1 MSWNQLSTDHFL
13 NGMIFVCDSS
23 TYDEMFQHQIFG
35 LPISYI
41 REMKNL
47 VPYRSALF
55 LLEKHTSLLKGVFI
69 PTCKAKKNIKN
80 DLWEVDGES
89 QFPSQIR
96 FTLYCT
102 MPSIPKESWH
112 LPNFIRLSKSKA
124 KFLDGLRVQML
135 LQAFQKYEMSNRMMI
150 EQTFQQNIPN
160 QYITTTILPP
170 LRGDPTHRQIPNRH
184 AASPTPYGPPLPPM
198 HHANALPPMHH
209 ANVPAIAP
217 TPPPFYAG
225 NEADDRQ
232 PFSNEINEE
241 LINALKT
248 EIDLL
253 RVENAYMRTK
263 DHPHGPPPNHGRPS
277 YTREDLFGDYH
288 GEEIMPYQP
297 PLHTHAYPP
306 HPPHEMKMMDHSFGG
321 RGRGYYPHV

>member
-55 LLEKHTSLLKGVFI
+55 LMEKHTSLIKGVFI
-69 PTCKAKKNIKN
+69 PTCKAKKSIKD
-80 DLWEVDGES
+80 DLWTMDGEC

-102 MPSIPKESWH
+102 MPSIPKDSWH
-112 LPNFIRLSKSKA
+112 LPNFIRLGKMKA

-135 LQAFQKYEMSNRMMI
+135 LQAFQKYEMSNRMLI
-150 EQTFQQNIPN
+150 EQTFQQSVPN

-170 LRGDPTHRQIPNRH
+170 LRGDPGHAGHAHAGHAPRH
-184 AASPTPYGPPLPPM
+184 LPPTYGPTPPPHRHIHQAP
-198 HHANALPPMHH
+198 
-209 ANVPAIAP
+209 VAP
-217 TPPPFYAG
+217 TPPPPSFYAPT
-225 NEADDRQ
+225 EADNQ
-232 PFSNEINEE
+232 PFSNEIHDE
-241 LINALKT
+241 LILALKN

-253 RVENAYMRTK
+253 RVDNAFLRSKGRTYPG
-263 DHPHGPPPNHGRPS
+263 D
-277 YTREDLFGDYH
+277 DLYGDGY
-288 GEEIMPYQP
+288 GEEIMPYQS
-297 PLHTHAYPP
+297 HHYPSA
-306 HPPHEMKMMDHSFGG
+306 HDVKIMDHSIRSC
-321 RGRGYYPHV
+321 RGGYYPHV

>member
-69 PTCKAKKNIKN
+69 PTCKAKKSIKD
-80 DLWEVDGES
+80 DLWVVDGEC

-112 LPNFIRLSKSKA
+112 LPNFIRLSKMKA

-135 LQAFQKYEMSNRMMI
+135 LQAFQKYEMSNRMLI
-150 EQTFQQNIPN
+150 EQTFQQSVPN

-170 LRGDPTHRQIPNRH
+170 LRGDPGHAGHAVRH
-184 AASPTPYGPPLPPM
+184 APPTPFGPPPPM
-198 HHANALPPMHH
+198 HVHG
-209 ANVPAIAP
+209 PAIPP
-217 TPPPFYAG
+217 TPPSFYTS
-225 NEADDRQ
+225 NEADDRE
-232 PFSNEINEE
+232 PYSNDVNDE
-241 LINALKT
+241 LINALKN

-263 DHPHGPPPNHGRPS
+263 GRAFP
-277 YTREDLFGDYH
+277 GDELYGDF
-288 GEEIMPYQP
+288 GEEMIPYQP
-297 PLHTHAYPP
+297 HHYPTA
-306 HPPHEMKMMDHSFGG
+306 HDMKIMDHSVRGG
-321 RGRGYYPHV
+321 RGGYYPHV

>member
-69 PTCKAKKNIKN
+69 PTCKAKKSIKD
-80 DLWEVDGES
+80 DLWVVDGEC

-112 LPNFIRLSKSKA
+112 LPNFIRLSKMKA

-135 LQAFQKYEMSNRMMI
+135 LQAFQKYEMSNRMLI
-150 EQTFQQNIPN
+150 EQTFQQSVPN

-170 LRGDPTHRQIPNRH
+170 IRGDPGHAGHAVRH
-184 AASPTPYGPPLPPM
+184 LPPATYGPPPPPHM
-198 HHANALPPMHH
+198 HVHPSA
-209 ANVPAIAP
+209 VPP
-217 TPPPFYAG
+217 TPPPQSFYAG
-225 NEADDRQ
+225 NDADDRE
-232 PFSNEINEE
+232 PYTNDVNDE
-241 LINALKT
+241 LINALKN
-248 EIDLL
+248 EIDML
-253 RVENAYMRTK
+253 RVDNAYLRSK
-263 DHPHGPPPNHGRPS
+263 GRPS
-277 YTREDLFGDYH
+277 FPGDELFNDF
-288 GEEIMPYQP
+288 GEEMIPYQP
-297 PLHTHAYPP
+297 AHHHYPSA
-306 HPPHEMKMMDHSFGG
+306 HDVKIMDHSIRSG
-321 RGRGYYPHV
+321 RGGYYPHVV

>member
-23 TYDEMFQHQIFG
+23 TYDEMFQHQVFG

-69 PTCKAKKNIKN
+69 PTCKAKKSIKD
-80 DLWEVDGES
+80 DLWVVDGEC

-112 LPNFIRLSKSKA
+112 LPNFIRLSKMKA

-135 LQAFQKYEMSNRMMI
+135 LQAFQKYEMSNRMLI
-150 EQTFQQNIPN
+150 EQTFQQSVPN

-170 LRGDPTHRQIPNRH
+170 IRGDPGHAGHAARH
-184 AASPTPYGPPLPPM
+184 ALPATYGPPPPPSHTPM
-198 HHANALPPMHH
+198 HLHH
-209 ANVPAIAP
+209 PSTVAP
-217 TPPPFYAG
+217 TPPPQFYAN
-225 NEADDRQ
+225 NEPDERGVESYSTADVND
-232 PFSNEINEE
+232 E
-241 LINALKT
+241 LINALKN

-253 RVENAYMRTK
+253 RVDNAYLRSK
-263 DHPHGPPPNHGRPS
+263 GRGGYP
-277 YTREDLFGDYH
+277 GDDIYGDF
-288 GEEIMPYQP
+288 GEEMIPYQP
-297 PLHTHAYPP
+297 QPHHHYPSA
-306 HPPHEMKMMDHSFGG
+306 HDVKIMDHSIRSG
-321 RGRGYYPHV
+321 RGGYYPHV

>member
-1 MSWNQLSTDHFL
+1 MTWNQLSTDHFI
-13 NGMIFVCDSS
+13 NGMIFVCDSN

-35 LPISYI
+35 LPISYL

-55 LLEKHTSLLKGVFI
+55 LLEKHTGLLKGVFI
-69 PTCKAKKNIKN
+69 PACKAKKNIKD
-80 DLWEVDGES
+80 DLWVVDEEC

-112 LPNFIRLSKSKA
+112 LPNFVRLSKMKA

-135 LQAFQKYEMSNRMMI
+135 LQAFQKHEMSNRMLI
-150 EQTFQQNIPN
+150 ERNVPN
-160 QYITTTILPP
+160 PYITTTILPP
-170 LRGDPTHRQIPNRH
+170 LRGDPTHAAHPSRH
-184 AASPTPYGPPLPPM
+184 HVMPAPTPYGPPLPPI
-198 HHANALPPMHH
+198 HGHAHVHGPP
-209 ANVPAIAP
+209 IAP
-217 TPPPFYAG
+217 TPPSFYMG
-225 NEADDRQ
+225 SEADID

-241 LINALKT
+241 LINALKN

-263 DHPHGPPPNHGRPS
+263 GRNTYS
-277 YTREDLFGDYH
+277 SGDLLGDY
-288 GEEIMPYQP
+288 GEEIVPYQP
-297 PLHTHAYPP
+297 PIHGYPSV
-306 HPPHEMKMMDHSFGG
+306 HEMKMMDHSLS

>member
-35 LPISYI
+35 LPMSYI

-55 LLEKHTSLLKGVFI
+55 LLEKHTGLLKGVFM
-69 PTCKAKKNIKN
+69 PTCKAKKKIKD
-80 DLWEVDGES
+80 DLWVTDDEC
-89 QFPSQIR
+89 QFPAQIR

-112 LPNFIRLSKSKA
+112 LPNFVRLSKMKA
-124 KFLDGLRVQML
+124 KFLDGQRVQML
-135 LQAFQKYEMSNRMMI
+135 LQTFQKYEMSNRMLI
-150 EQTFQQNIPN
+150 EKTFQQNIPN
-160 QYITTTILPP
+160 QYITTTVLPP
-170 LRGDPTHRQIPNRH
+170 LRGDPAHPSRH
-184 AASPTPYGPPLPPM
+184 HAMHVPTTYGPPLPPM
-198 HHANALPPMHH
+198 HGPAHVHGPPM
-209 ANVPAIAP
+209 AP
-217 TPPPFYAG
+217 TPPSFYMG
-225 NEADDRQ
+225 SEPDRD

-241 LINALKT
+241 LINALKN

-263 DHPHGPPPNHGRPS
+263 GRNTYS
-277 YTREDLFGDYH
+277 SGDLLGDY

-297 PLHTHAYPP
+297 PAHAYPP
-306 HPPHEMKMMDHSFGG
+306 HPSAHEMKMMDHSLSGG
-321 RGRGYYPHV
+321 QGYYDHV